1 MLIRQIKKISF
12 LMLAIILLID
22 ILLIPTA
29 SADEKIINEL
39 EELSTEIINWK
50 KSDMQ
55 MSSKDN
61 LLNGPFLENAGS
73 SSGDWFPIGI
83 GRLGYKDDYD
93 AYLAVINDSIAKR
106 YTEEYKLN
114 KIKATEWHRISLAV
128 LAVGGDP
135 TAMGPDKSIDLI
147 ADGTYNR
154 SEIMDIGKQGING
167 LIWGLLTL
175 DSMRYKIPKDAV
187 DSREGLIERI
197 LISQLEDGGFSLKRP
212 PSDVDITGMTLQA
225 LAPYYN
231 SEKIYTYTRE
241 IDNQKRE
248 IRVRDVV
255 DEALEFLANENLDSS
270 ESVVQVIVALTALQ
284 IDPLSKEFNQDD
296 QTLFDQLKEF
306 QLKDGGFIHSDTYDE
321 ENPTSNPDK
330 SNSMASEQT
339 LYGFVSM
346 LRYYKNSRSLYD
358 FREEISEELHNKI
371 KNVESEIDKI
381 TDQTDKHTLK
391 TIYEDYLNIPA
402 EEHSYVK
409 NYPKLSDALLE
420 KNIEVEVVE
429 LNESMEI
436 NSSGKG
442 TVTDL
447 MNDSHNQIKENIFT
461 EADVKRTAALLKDES
476 SEHEVEVI
484 KLISVLKDAENK
496 ADYETELTLLE
507 NKKQEI
513 DEINKKIEAINQLIV
528 KELYPYESIT
538 VKDEATVKQITNK
551 YSKLNE
557 YDQKKIQNYEDV
569 EKAETQINN
578 LQRSKIIK
586 IIGVGLV
593 IILIGYLIYRH
604 KKRKQ
609 ARAEQKI

>member
-1 MLIRQIKKISF
+1 
-12 LMLAIILLID
+12 
-22 ILLIPTA
+22 
-29 SADEKIINEL
+29 
-39 EELSTEIINWK
+39 
-50 KSDMQ
+50 
-55 MSSKDN
+55 
-61 LLNGPFLENAGS
+61 
-73 SSGDWFPIGI
+73 
-83 GRLGYKDDYD
+83 
-93 AYLAVINDSIAKR
+93 
-106 YTEEYKLN
+106 
-114 KIKATEWHRISLAV
+114 
-128 LAVGGDP
+128 
-135 TAMGPDKSIDLI
+135 
-147 ADGTYNR
+147 
-154 SEIMDIGKQGING
+154 
-167 LIWGLLTL
+167 
-175 DSMRYKIPKDAV
+175 
-187 DSREGLIERI
+187 
-197 LISQLEDGGFSLKRP
+197 
-212 PSDVDITGMTLQA
+212 
-225 LAPYYN
+225 
-231 SEKIYTYTRE
+231 
-241 IDNQKRE
+241 
-248 IRVRDVV
+248 
-255 DEALEFLANENLDSS
+255 NLDSS

-306 QLKDGGFIHSDTYDE
+306 QLQDGGFIHSNTYDE

-358 FREEISEELHNKI
+358 FREEISDELHNKI

-461 EADVKRTAALLKDES
+461 EADIKRTAALLKDES

-551 YSKLNE
+551 YSQLNE

-578 LQRSKIIK
+578 LQRTKIIK